1 MRPAPNKS
9 KRQFSSWDVFGLGIV
24 HILVNS
30 GRMLLFSLAVQL
42 CGLLCWG
49 TDFSSRSFFFAASC
63 FFASG
68 RKKKRKKMKKM
79 KMDLLQRVDKIEIL
93 PQYGEPFS
101 GWCGKISFLGYFVVQ
116 SPL

>member
-1 MRPAPNKS
+1 MRPVPNKS

-42 CGLLCWG
+42 CGLFCWG
-49 TDFSSRSFFFAASC
+49 TDFSNRSFFFRRVV

-68 RKKKRKKMKKM
+68 RKKMKK
-79 KMDLLQRVDKIEIL
+79 
-93 PQYGEPFS
+93 
-101 GWCGKISFLGYFVVQ
+101 
-116 SPL
+116 SPENAR